1 MTDKQENSVTKFNE
15 NQFSQRNESSEGEV
29 AINKEEEEEVEEE
42 ETVEQ
47 KRVKLFQNLKAL
59 QVMFLKR
66 KNQERELEKIK
77 GHAGAR

>member
-1 MTDKQENSVTKFNE
+1 MTKFTE
-15 NQFSQRNESSEGEV
+15 NRLSQRNESFDGEV
-29 AINKEEEEEVEEE
+29 AINKEGEEIVEEETVEE